1 MSDRRLAAIGIVSKT
16 AKIFWTFLGAWALI
30 CGLSFVHWLA
40 TPPATMRV
48 QEPLPVNA
56 LDAGANVETAT
67 AAKGQAAWYRIPL
80 RLDKIPADGLAL
92 FMPFPMANFQARL
105 NGRDLT
111 PPITVG
117 AAGTPSQYPPR
128 LIVLPPER
136 LQSGD
141 NELLLWIFK
150 NRPQLDLPSVY
161 LGNKTEIQPYFE
173 RHEWLKI
180 RLLDAIIVAM
190 LVISAIMAVFWAC
203 RRHETAYGWLAL
215 ALLMG
220 CCRLSYFS
228 VETLPVSLR
237 YWDWFGATA
246 LGSWTIAMVIFLLRL
261 VEERHR
267 WIETAMVAGIALLA
281 VLLLVVDPGAYYRLG
296 LGCFYTLLF
305 VFWTYSI
312 ARLVAGALRGAA
324 EANVLLV
331 SGVMLI
337 VLAGRDLLLVL
348 GLWPRDYGVYIPYGV
363 GLALVTYA
371 WLLLRRFIRTLAE
384 SEQLSKSLERR
395 VEEKHAELEQN
406 YGRIVQL
413 EYERVLASER
423 ERIMRDMHDGVG
435 GQLMHLLASVEAS
448 DLDRTEMAAALSE
461 TLDDLRMLIL
471 SLDPSEPDLGTAL
484 ASMRN
489 RIQRAVKSHG
499 VTLNWELDAMAEL
512 PALGPERTL
521 HVVRIVQE
529 AVNNALKHAHP
540 HTLTIRAGLLQ
551 GCKETAYLSVTD
563 DGCGRRAAQSES
575 QGSGR
580 GINNMTR
587 RAELMGATLTIDIGE
602 AGTTVRLII
611 SPSVEVQKKPS
622 SSTAWHGSPRLII
635 RQSNSGS
642 RAG

>member
-1 MSDRRLAAIGIVSKT
+1 MSKI
-16 AKIFWTFLGAWALI
+16 AKILSTFLGACALI
-30 CGLSFVHWLA
+30 MGLSFIHWLA
-40 TPPATMRV
+40 TPPASMRIP
-48 QEPLPVNA
+48 QPLPVKA
-56 LDAGANVETAT
+56 VDKEGAIESKPQEN
-67 AAKGQAAWYRIPL
+67 WYRLPL
-80 RLDKIPADGLAL
+80 TLKEVPPDGLAL
-92 FMPFPMANFQARL
+92 FIPFPMANFQARL

-111 PPITVG
+111 PPISVG
-117 AAGTPSQYPPR
+117 AAGSPSQYPPQM
-128 LIVLPPER
+128 IVLPPER
-136 LQSGD
+136 LQTGD

-150 NRPQLDLPSVY
+150 NRPQLDLPTIY
-161 LGNKTEIQPYFE
+161 LGNKSTIQPYFE

-190 LVISAIMAVFWAC
+190 LVIAAIMAVFWAY

-220 CCRLSYFS
+220 CFRLSYFS

-237 YWDWFGATA
+237 YWDWFGAAA

-267 WIETAMVAGIALLA
+267 WIEAVMIAGIVLLA
-281 VLLLVVDPGAYYRLG
+281 VLLLVADPGMYYRMGLG
-296 LGCFYTLLF
+296 LFYTLLF

-363 GLALVTYA
+363 GLALITYA

-384 SEQLSKSLERR
+384 SEQLSKTLERR
-395 VEEKHAELEQN
+395 VAEKHAELEQN

-413 EYERVLASER
+413 EYERVLSSER

-435 GQLMHLLASVEAS
+435 GQLMHLLAAVEANE
-448 DLDRTEMAAALSE
+448 LDRTEMSAALTE
-461 TLDDLRMLIL
+461 TLEDLRLLIL
-471 SLDPSEPDLGTAL
+471 SLDPSQPDLGTAL
-484 ASMRN
+484 ANLRSKL
-489 RIQRAVKSHG
+489 QRAAKAHG
-499 VTLNWELDAMAEL
+499 VTLNWEIDTLAEL

-540 HTLTIRAGLLQ
+540 RTVTIRAGLLE
-551 GCKETAYLSVTD
+551 GCKETAYLSVID
-563 DGCGRRAAQSES
+563 DGCGTQGAQAASEGSRR
-575 QGSGR
+575 GLK
-580 GINNMTR
+580 NMVR
-587 RAELMGATLTIDIGE
+587 RAELMGATLNIE
-602 AGTTVRLII
+602 SSELGTTVRLVILPSI
-611 SPSVEVQKKPS
+611 AVQPNPSPSA
-622 SSTAWHGSPRLII
+622 AWQGNPRLII

-642 RAG
+642 RAGQDC